1 MPATSHRARTVRKT
15 VALDPET
22 WERFD
27 RILTRKGLNAAE
39 MLRLLVADCVS
50 REEQAITA
58 NDHHH
63 QIPTGNGAMAVDT
76 HPP

>member
-1 MPATSHRARTVRKT
+1 MTATSHRARTVRKT

-39 MLRLLVADCVS
+39 MLRLLVADCLTK
-50 REEQAITA
+50 EEQTLTA
-58 NDHHH
+58 DDHHH
-63 QIPTGNGAMAVDT
+63 PSNANGAVPVNT
-76 HPP
+76 HQT

>member
-1 MPATSHRARTVRKT
+1 

-39 MLRLLVADCVS
+39 MLRLLVADCLAK
-50 REEQAITA
+50 EEQTLTA
-58 NDHHH
+58 DDHHSSNA
-63 QIPTGNGAMAVDT
+63 NGAVPVNN
-76 HPP
+76 HPT

>member
-39 MLRLLVADCVS
+39 MLRLLVADCVTK
-50 REEQAITA
+50 EEQAIKTD
-58 NDHHH
+58 DH
-63 QIPTGNGAMAVDT
+63 QTPLSNGAMAVDT

>member
-39 MLRLLVADCVS
+39 MLRLLVADCVTK
-50 REEQAITA
+50 EEQAIKA
-58 NDHHH
+58 DDHQTPHV
-63 QIPTGNGAMAVDT
+63 NGAMAVDT

>member
-15 VALDPET
+15 VALDQET

-39 MLRLLVADCVS
+39 MLRLLVADCVTK
-50 REEQAITA
+50 EEQAINA
-58 NDHHH
+58 DDHQLH
-63 QIPTGNGAMAVDT
+63 PRNGAMAVDA

>member
-1 MPATSHRARTVRKT
+1 MPATSHRTRTVRKT

-39 MLRLLVADCVS
+39 MLRLLVADCVTK
-50 REEQAITA
+50 EEQAIIA
-58 NDHHH
+58 DDHHQMTTVKRSH
-63 QIPTGNGAMAVDT
+63 GRGYPPT
-76 HPP
+76 

>member
-39 MLRLLVADCVS
+39 MLRLLVADCVTK
-50 REEQAITA
+50 EEQAIKA
-58 NDHHH
+58 DDH
-63 QIPTGNGAMAVDT
+63 QPPTRNGAMAVDT
-76 HPP
+76 HAP